1 MRDAEKGLQ
10 RRSRSLKAS
19 TYETKYASASRSL
32 RPCWKAILSIPN
44 FYMFSRTLNECEE
57 FLAGD
62 HTRLREI
69 FHPAKH
75 QLKLGYSL
83 ARGTL
88 GPGQRSKRHV
98 LKSSEVYYF
107 IAGQGRL
114 LINNLEVPIEAGT
127 TLYVPPGG
135 EQSLENT
142 GNQEMEFLCL
152 VDPAWRAEDERV
164 LE

>member
-1 MRDAEKGLQ
+1 V
-10 RRSRSLKAS
+10 LKVTLS
-19 TYETKYASASRSL
+19 D
-32 RPCWKAILSIPN
+32 RP
-44 FYMFSRTLNECEE
+44 E

-75 QLKLGYSL
+75 QVKLGYSL
-83 ARGTL
+83 AHGTL
-88 GPGQRSKRHV
+88 RPGQRSKQHV

-107 IAGQGRL
+107 IAGQGRF
-114 LINNLEVPIEAGT
+114 LIDGQEVEIEAGT
-127 TLYVPPGG
+127 TVYVPAGG

-142 GNQEMEFLCL
+142 GDREIEFLCL
-152 VDPAWRAEDERV
+152 VDPAWKEEDEQV

>member
-1 MRDAEKGLQ
+1 V
-10 RRSRSLKAS
+10 
-19 TYETKYASASRSL
+19 L
-32 RPCWKAILSIPN
+32 RNLGAHVFKVTLSERP
-44 FYMFSRTLNECEE
+44 E

-75 QLKLGYSL
+75 ELKLSYSL
-83 ARGTL
+83 AHGTL

-98 LKSSEVYYF
+98 LASAEVYYF
-107 IAGQGRL
+107 IAGKGRFM
-114 LINNLEVPIEAGT
+114 IDDQVMSIEKGT

-135 EQSLENT
+135 QQMLENT
-142 GNQEMEFLCL
+142 GASQIEFLCL
-152 VDPAWRAEDERV
+152 VGPAWKAEDERV

>member
-1 MRDAEKGLQ
+1 M
-10 RRSRSLKAS
+10 LKVTLS
-19 TYETKYASASRSL
+19 E
-32 RPCWKAILSIPN
+32 RP
-44 FYMFSRTLNECEE
+44 E

-69 FHPAKH
+69 FHPVKH
-75 QLKLGYSL
+75 QLQLGYSL

-88 GPGQRSKRHV
+88 GPGQRSKRHA
-98 LKSSEVYYF
+98 LRSSEVYYF
-107 IAGQGRL
+107 IAGEGRF
-114 LINNLEVPIEAGT
+114 LINDREVSIEAGT

-142 GNQEMEFLCL
+142 GKQEMEFLCV
-152 VDPAWRAEDERV
+152 VDPAWKAEDEQV

>member
-1 MRDAEKGLQ
+1 M
-10 RRSRSLKAS
+10 LKVTLS
-19 TYETKYASASRSL
+19 E
-32 RPCWKAILSIPN
+32 RP
-44 FYMFSRTLNECEE
+44 E

-69 FHPAKH
+69 IHPDKH
-75 QLKLGYSL
+75 HLKLGYSL
-83 ARGTL
+83 AYGTL
-88 GPGQRSKRHV
+88 GPGHRSKRHI

-107 IAGQGRL
+107 IAGRGRFL
-114 LINNLEVPIEAGT
+114 LDNQEIPVEEGT

-142 GNQEMEFLCL
+142 GDQEIEFLCL
-152 VDPAWRAEDERV
+152 VDPAWKVEDEQV